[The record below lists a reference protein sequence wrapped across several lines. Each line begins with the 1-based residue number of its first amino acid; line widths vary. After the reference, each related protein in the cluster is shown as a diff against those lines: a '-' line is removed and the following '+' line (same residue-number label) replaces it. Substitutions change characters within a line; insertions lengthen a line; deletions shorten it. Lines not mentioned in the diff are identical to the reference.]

1 MIHNSKYSLLSM
13 YWYYYV
19 LKLLK
24 NSMTEA
30 IQWCWYLH
38 DSLQAFYSISVISG
52 ARITVHEVR
61 APQRPARN
69 SLVTHAWQLAKC
81 THFDQLQ
88 ARHSISIVC
97 GARITVREVRAPQLS
112 APNSLVKWAWQLAK
126 GAHPNLERVWQLAKY
141 AHSNSRHTI
150 PFLSFVVRALQCVK
164 CAHLNLRH
172 AISFL
177 CAQPNSHARA
187 CAQPDSQ
194 LTQVACMKE
203 NVTYFIAYTN
213 DYRIMT

>member
-1 MIHNSKYSLLSM
+1 MLIQCLVANLPFFMIHNSKYSLLSM
-13 YWYYYV
+13 YWYYYI

-52 ARITVHEVR
+52 AWITVHEVR
-61 APQRPARN
+61 APQRLACN

-81 THFDQLQ
+81 MHFDQLQ
-88 ARHSISIVC
+88 ACHSISIIC
-97 GARITVREVRAPQLS
+97 GACITVREVCAPQLL
-112 APNSLVKWAWQLAK
+112 APNSLVKWAWQLTK
-126 GAHPNLERVWQLAKY
+126 GTHPNLERVWQLAEY
-141 AHSNSRHTI
+141 IH
-150 PFLSFVVRALQCVK
+150 F
-164 CAHLNLRH
+164 NLRH
-172 AISFL
+172 TISFL
-177 CAQPNSHARA
+177 CAQPNLHARA

-213 DYRIMT
+213 DYQIMT